1 MDQQFGNNGILRV
14 VVDVVL
20 DEHLTTVYVS
30 LLFNCLVLERAL
42 KMNVRN
48 AADNCTFDLP
58 LVEADVNGLVA
69 EKHQAGRRRLR
80 SAEGQQLED
89 SGSKQIDLLA
99 AWGLDQAAQ
108 QLVVEEREGDFPEI
122 VRTGVKPVDLLIK
135 STVFGQIFI
144 ISHVVVDILP
154 GFLLRR
160 IIHLLLGLLLAFVE
174 NKF

>member
-1 MDQQFGNNGILRV
+1 MFIANYLVWLDRALNFSRSNKALNFRNNFRLLVVFVEKDCKFQISGVHAVGLYGYEVLVNARQALGIAPGLQMDQQFGNNGILRV

-48 AADNCTFDLP
+48 AADNCTFDFP

-99 AWGLDQAAQ
+99 A
-108 QLVVEEREGDFPEI
+108 
-122 VRTGVKPVDLLIK
+122 
-135 STVFGQIFI
+135 
-144 ISHVVVDILP
+144 
-154 GFLLRR
+154 
-160 IIHLLLGLLLAFVE
+160 
-174 NKF
+174 